1 MDGIS
6 FTIINKRLIKKIS
19 IGYQGI
25 GYQGIGHIEKRSVW
39 PMRYI
44 KEYKENSYPT

>member
-25 GYQGIGHIEKRSVW
+25 GVS
-39 PMRYI
+39 RY
-44 KEYKENSYPT
+44 